1 MDHTNEELTTDFTD
15 GADINEKKQSV
26 KSVVKF
32 SGAAL
37 LLQVIRG

>member
-26 KSVVKF
+26 K
-32 SGAAL
+32 
-37 LLQVIRG
+37 